1 MSTTTRKLWPFGWVR
16 EIARETGPYLTRWS
30 LRKQYGEGES
40 HKNGGWR
47 VYLHRFFSTDSEL
60 HNHPWHWSFSIVL
73 WGSYTETYFD
83 TVDCACTFAAF
94 TGEPCPKHQPPAKT
108 RRVRW
113 FNWIGRERFHQ
124 ITELHPR
131 FGIGPLTIFVSGPA
145 HHKSWGFWVPGRGLV
160 NHRIRKAERGLPN
173 GMS

>member
-1 MSTTTRKLWPFGWVR
+1 MTTQVKRTWYGWVR
-16 EIARETGPYLTRWS
+16 RISRETGPYLTRWS

-60 HNHPWHWSFSIVL
+60 HNHPWHWSFSIVF
-73 WGSYTETYFD
+73 WGSYTEIYGD
-83 TVDCACTFAAF
+83 EPDCGCLGHLF
-94 TGEPCPKHQPPAKT
+94 TKS

-113 FNWIGRERFHQ
+113 FNWINSRRAHQ

-131 FGIGPLTIFVSGPA
+131 FGIGPVTLFVSGPA
-145 HHKSWGFWVPGRGLV
+145 HGQSWGFWVPGRGLV
-160 NHRIRKAERGLPN
+160 NHNIRKAERGLPN
-173 GMS
+173 GGS